1 MAKFNKSKDVVVE
14 TTNKQGGY
22 AIERKPKDELVMM
35 TVCNLIGEPNYY
47 DSGASS
53 LKEYEHAIDNVLSFD
68 PEFVLKLAVYAR
80 TELHLRS
87 APMFIINRYTM
98 QTNRIVGASKYID
111 KAIQRVDDMTE
122 LVAMQLAYCGCVTNP
137 VKRGVAKAF
146 LKFDEYQYAKYKAA
160 KHDVSL
166 RDVMFIVHPKPD
178 SGERELI
185 FNKIA
190 NNTLAPPDTW
200 EVAISTGGNT
210 KENWIN
216 IIPKMGIMAI
226 VRNLRN
232 FEQAGVPVEV
242 YKDKF
247 NEYTIKR
254 SRMFPYR
261 FYNAYR
267 NVNSRDNEEL
277 LLDAMEHSIK
287 NIPDYNGKTAV
298 LVDVS
303 GSMGATVSANSSIRL
318 YEIGAFMGSCLASKQ
333 RDVQVIAFG
342 TSAKEIPIKAH
353 DNLMSITDKLTNVQG
368 TIGYGTNLA
377 VGMNLVDDD
386 VERIIIMSD
395 MQFGNFTL
403 DVRDYKGGKPIYA
416 FNLESYPHCSF
427 NKQQKC
433 IEIGGFSDKV
443 FDLIELLESGKL
455 SQIVDTYHL

>member
-1 MAKFNKSKDVVVE
+1 MAKFNQSKNVVIE
-14 TTNKQGGY
+14 TTTKEGGY
-22 AIERKPKDELVMM
+22 AIKRKPKDELVMM
-35 TVCNLIGEPNYY
+35 TVCNLVGEPNFYN
-47 DSGASS
+47 SGASS
-53 LKEYEHAIDNVLSFD
+53 LKEYEHAIDAVLKFD

-80 TELHLRS
+80 TELNLRS

-98 QTNRIVGASKYID
+98 QTNRIVGASKYIEQ
-111 KAIQRVDDMTE
+111 AIQRVDDMTE

-146 LKFDEYQYAKYKAA
+146 LKFDEYQYAKYKGAN
-160 KHDVSL
+160 HDVSL

-185 FNKIA
+185 FNRIA
-190 NNTLAPPDTW
+190 NNTLATPDTW

-210 KENWIN
+210 KENWIK
-216 IIPKMGIMAI
+216 IIPSMGIMAT

-232 FEQAGVPVEV
+232 FEQTGVPVEV

-247 NEYTIKR
+247 TPYAIKR

-261 FYNAYR
+261 FYTAYR
-267 NVNSRDNEEL
+267 NVSSRDNEEIL
-277 LLDAMEHSIK
+277 IDAMQHSIE
-287 NIPDYNGKTAV
+287 NIPDYNGKTAI

-303 GSMGATVSANSSIRL
+303 GSMGATVSENSSIML
-318 YEIGAFMGSCLASKQ
+318 FEIGAFMGSCLASKQ
-333 RDVQVIAFG
+333 RNVQLIAFG
-342 TSAKEIPIKAH
+342 TSAKEVPVRAH
-353 DNLMSITDKLTNVQG
+353 DNLMSLTEKLHGVYG
-368 TIGYGTNLA
+368 TIGYGTNVAEGLKLLDA
-377 VGMNLVDDD
+377 D

-395 MQFGNFTL
+395 MQFGGYGM
-403 DVRDYKGGKPIYA
+403 DMRSYKGGKPIYA
-416 FNLESYPHCSF
+416 FNLATYPHCSF

-455 SQIVDTYHL
+455 SQIVDNYHL